1 MNKIMIGILL
11 LIGTM
16 AVSCVT
22 ITLETPPPNAVGRF
36 WEQHL

>member
-11 LIGTM
+11 LIGIV

-22 ITLETPPPNAVGRF
+22 IPLETPPPNVVGRF
-36 WEQHL
+36 WG